1 MLRPYAAALGLRQ
14 LGPRQGL
21 RRLHVRLVECVDS
34 QTGAQLLRGV
44 LPRHELRAQRE
55 GIGGE
60 LAHDLTVGAWR
71 REWVIN
77 DGDDA
82 ASAFAGALRHQLL
95 DPVGQPRHRRGGA
108 PHQPVPPP
116 PPTPR
121 GPPPPPPR
129 GGGGG
134 GGRPPPPNATPHA
147 PPRGGAPGLAP
158 PIPHTTVWVRPS
170 RRAAS
175 AKRTRSSHWASETR
189 GAVLQAR
196 WSIRPRNL
204 TPSRSVARTV
214 RLATSSLVPS
224 LTRQT
229 RTLVAIA
236 AGSFLAIVLAYLLAP
251 ADRRALV
258 AGVSWTWAMVYA
270 IACCAVA
277 ARRHGSPDQRRAWV
291 WIGAGC
297 VLFLAGELVWSYYEL
312 IRRVTP
318 PYPSLA
324 DVGFLGVYVCFLV
337 AVTKL
342 VGAAPRRRF
351 DRELLIDTVLVTLT
365 AGALAY
371 EFLLKPLF
379 DLAGNVPSL
388 LTSLG
393 WSVGGIGVLWLILV
407 ELLRHTRVPLAAA
420 GVVTAL
426 GVLCVTNVL
435 YAAAALRG
443 TFRSGGVL
451 DLGWDAGLL
460 LLAAAAA
467 LAPAAP
473 PTADAGARAL
483 SGNAARIPALVIGLA
498 GIGPVAIRN
507 ALSAEPDAGSAVLI
521 ALSVWIIVLLMIHS
535 NR

>member
-1 MLRPYAAALGLRQ
+1 
-14 LGPRQGL
+14 
-21 RRLHVRLVECVDS
+21 
-34 QTGAQLLRGV
+34 
-44 LPRHELRAQRE
+44 
-55 GIGGE
+55 
-60 LAHDLTVGAWR
+60 
-71 REWVIN
+71 
-77 DGDDA
+77 
-82 ASAFAGALRHQLL
+82 
-95 DPVGQPRHRRGGA
+95 
-108 PHQPVPPP
+108 
-116 PPTPR
+116 
-121 GPPPPPPR
+121 
-129 GGGGG
+129 
-134 GGRPPPPNATPHA
+134 
-147 PPRGGAPGLAP
+147 
-158 PIPHTTVWVRPS
+158 
-170 RRAAS
+170 
-175 AKRTRSSHWASETR
+175 KRTSSSHWASETR

-224 LTRQT
+224 LPRQT
-229 RTLVAIA
+229 RALVAIA
-236 AGSFLAIVLAYLLAP
+236 AGSFLTIVLAYLLVP

-258 AGVSWTWAMVYA
+258 ADVSWTWAAAYA
-270 IACCAVA
+270 VACCTLA
-277 ARRHGSPDQRRAWV
+277 ARHHPSPDQRRAWL

-297 VLFLAGELVWSYYEL
+297 VLFLAGQEQDEL

-351 DRELLIDTVLVTLT
+351 DHELLIDPVLVTLT

-379 DLAGNVPSL
+379 DLSGNVPSL
-388 LTSLG
+388 LPSIG
-393 WSVGGIGVLWLILV
+393 RSVGGIGVLWLILV

-467 LAPAAP
+467 VAPAAP
-473 PTADAGARAL
+473 PTAEAGARAI
-483 SGNAARIPALVIGLA
+483 SGNAARIAALVIGLA
-498 GIGPVAIRN
+498 GIGAVAIRN

-521 ALSVWIIVLLMIHS
+521 ALAVGIIGLRLVHSTRADRRYAMLLENEVAS
-535 NR
+535 QTRS